1 MKNIKKLFGLLFAFV
16 IALVQV
22 NAASNG
28 TITVEKAVVG
38 ETYSIYRVLDLET
51 YDKDNNHYI
60 YRANADFKSFVESTE
75 ASAYLEAK
83 NENGNTY
90 YVWKGDATDARVQEF
105 AKLAF
110 TYAETNKIE
119 PVASTKAT
127 STKVEFKNLDLGY
140 YLMSSTTAEKDARL
154 LSLTTTD
161 PSTTTREKNTL
172 TPDVDKEVKED
183 STGKYGKINDASI
196 GDTVNFKATITVG
209 AGYTDYK
216 LRDKMSAG
224 LTFNANSVVV
234 KVDNKV
240 VDSSNYTVRTDVTGY
255 TFVIEFKNEYIVALP
270 KNTVIEVYY
279 SAILNENAVI
289 EGEGNPNVL
298 DLAYGDTNTP
308 EKKTITYSY
317 AFDVVKVDGASK
329 TEITGAEFKLY
340 DAKTGGNEIKVVL
353 VDAAKNIYRVA
364 RTNET
369 GVTIKAGKATILGLD
384 AGTYYLEEVVAPT
397 GYNKLTSRV
406 EIIIS
411 KVNSDKTFNRF
422 STNVENYTGSKLP
435 ETGGIGTTLF
445 LTLGSILVIGFGL
458 LLVTKLRVYKEN
470 I

>member
-16 IALVQV
+16 FALVQV
-22 NAASNG
+22 NAAGKG

-51 YDKDNNHYI
+51 YDKTNNHYI
-60 YRANADFKSFVESTE
+60 YRANADFKAFVESE
-75 ASAYLEAK
+75 AVKQYLEAK

-90 YVWKGDATDARVQEF
+90 YVWKGDVTDARAQEF

-110 TYAETNKIE
+110 AYAENNSIE

-127 STKVEFKNLDLGY
+127 STTVEFKNLDLGY

-161 PSTTTREKNTL
+161 PDATTKEKNTL
-172 TPDVDKEVKED
+172 TPDVDKDVKED
-183 STGKYGKINDASI
+183 STGEYGKTNDASI
-196 GDTVNFKATITVG
+196 GDTVEFKATITVG

-224 LTFNANSVVV
+224 LTFNTNSVVV
-234 KVDNKV
+234 KIGNTV

-255 TFVIEFKNEYIVALP
+255 TFVIEFKNEYIVTLP

-289 EGEGNPNVL
+289 EGEGNPNEL

-317 AFDVVKVDGASK
+317 AFDVVKVDGVSK
-329 TEITGAEFKLY
+329 TQLTGAEFKLY
-340 DAKTGGNEIKVVL
+340 DAKTNGNEIKVVL
-353 VDAAKNIYRVA
+353 VDATSNTYRVA
-364 RTNET
+364 RANET

-411 KVNSDKTFNRF
+411 KVNDDKTFSRVT
-422 STNVENYTGSKLP
+422 TNVENFTGSKLP

>member
-22 NAASNG
+22 NAAGNG
-28 TITVEKAVVG
+28 SITINKAVVD

-51 YDKDNNHYI
+51 YDETNNHYI
-60 YRANADFKSFVESTE
+60 YRANANFKAFIESAE
-75 ASAYLEAK
+75 GQKYLVAK
-83 NENGNTY
+83 NENGATY
-90 YVWKGDATDARVQEF
+90 YVWKTGADVVEF
-105 AKLAF
+105 SKVALAW
-110 TYAETNKIE
+110 ANSNNVN
-119 PVASTKAT
+119 PVDSKKAT
-127 STKVEFKNLDLGY
+127 STTVKFDNLPLGY
-140 YLMSSTTAEKDARL
+140 YLVDTTTGSL
-154 LSLTTTD
+154 LNLTTTN
-161 PSTTTREKNTL
+161 PNAVIEEKNTV
-172 TPDVDKEVKED
+172 TPKVDKDVKED
-183 STGKYGKINDASI
+183 STGAYGKTNDATI
-196 GDTVNFKATITVG
+196 GDTIEFKATIITG

-234 KVDNKV
+234 KVNNTV
-240 VDSSNYTVRTDVTGY
+240 VDSSNYTVRTDVSGY

-270 KNTVIEVYY
+270 KNTIITVTY
-279 SAILNENAVI
+279 SAILNENAIV

-308 EKKTITYSY
+308 EKQTITYSY
-317 AFDVVKVDGASK
+317 AFDVIKIDGK
-329 TEITGAEFKLY
+329 ERTQLTGAEFRLY

-353 VDAAKNIYRVA
+353 VDATSNTYRVA
-364 RTNET
+364 RANEN

-411 KVNSDKTFNRF
+411 KINSDKTFSRF

>member
-16 IALVQV
+16 FALVQV
-22 NAASNG
+22 NAAETGSI
-28 TITVEKAVVG
+28 TINKAVVD

-51 YDKDNNHYI
+51 YDETNNHYI
-60 YRANADFKSFVESTE
+60 YRANADFKAFVESTE

-90 YVWKGDATDARVQEF
+90 YIWKGDTTDTRVQAF

-110 TYAETNKIE
+110 AHAEKNSIK
-119 PVASTKAT
+119 PVASTKAK
-127 STKVEFKNLDLGY
+127 STTVEFKNLDLGY
-140 YLMSSTTAEKDARL
+140 YLMSSTTAEKDTRL
-154 LSLTTTD
+154 LSLTTTN
-161 PSTTTREKNTL
+161 PSATTREKNTL
-172 TPDVDKEVKED
+172 TPDVDKEVEEKG
-183 STGKYGKINDASI
+183 TYGKTNDGSI

-234 KVDNKV
+234 KVNNTV
-240 VDSSNYTVRTDVTGY
+240 VDSSNYTVRTDVSGY
-255 TFVIEFKNEYIVALP
+255 TFVIEFKNEYIVTLP
-270 KNTVIEVYY
+270 KNTVITVTY
-279 SAILNENAVI
+279 SAILNENAVV

-308 EKKTITYSY
+308 EKQTITYSY
-317 AFDVVKVDGASK
+317 AFDVIKIDGK
-329 TEITGAEFKLY
+329 ERTQLTGAEFRLY

-353 VDAAKNIYRVA
+353 VDATSNTYRVA
-364 RTNET
+364 RANEN

-411 KVNSDKTFNRF
+411 KINSDKTFSRF

>member
-16 IALVQV
+16 FALVQV
-22 NAASNG
+22 NAAGNG
-28 TITVEKAVVG
+28 SITINKAVVN

-51 YDKDNNHYI
+51 YDKTNNHYI
-60 YRANADFKSFVESTE
+60 YRANADFKAFVESTE

-90 YVWKGDATDARVQEF
+90 YVWKGDKTDTRVQAF

-110 TYAETNKIE
+110 AYAEKNSVE

-127 STKVEFKNLDLGY
+127 STTVEFKNLDLGY
-140 YLMSSTTAEKDARL
+140 YLMSSTTAEKDTRL
-154 LSLTTTD
+154 LSLTTTN
-161 PSTTTREKNTL
+161 PSATTREKNTL
-172 TPDVDKEVKED
+172 TPDVDKEVEEKG
-183 STGKYGKINDASI
+183 TYGKTNDASI

-216 LRDKMSAG
+216 LRDKMSTG
-224 LTFNANSVVV
+224 LTFNDNSVVV
-234 KVDNKV
+234 KVNNTV
-240 VDSSNYTVRTDVTGY
+240 VDSSNYTVRTDVSGY

-270 KNTVIEVYY
+270 KNTVITVTY
-279 SAILNENAVI
+279 SAILNENAIV

-317 AFDVVKVDGASK
+317 AFDVIKIDGK
-329 TEITGAEFKLY
+329 EQTQLTGAEFRLY

-353 VDAAKNIYRVA
+353 VDATSNTYRVA
-364 RTNET
+364 RANET

-411 KVNSDKTFNRF
+411 KINNDKTFRRF
-422 STNVENYTGSKLP
+422 ITNVENYTGSQLP

>member
-16 IALVQV
+16 FALVQV
-22 NAASNG
+22 NAAGNG
-28 TITVEKAVVG
+28 SITINKAVVD

-60 YRANADFKSFVESTE
+60 YRANANFKAFVESTE

-90 YVWKGDATDARVQEF
+90 YVWKGDAIDTRVQEF

-110 TYAETNKIE
+110 AYAENNSIR

-127 STKVEFKNLDLGY
+127 STTVEFKNLDLGY

-161 PSTTTREKNTL
+161 PDATTKEKNTL
-172 TPDVDKEVKED
+172 TPDVDKEVEEKG
-183 STGKYGKINDASI
+183 TYGKTNDASI

-224 LTFNANSVVV
+224 LTFNTNSVVV
-234 KVDNKV
+234 KIGDTV
-240 VDSSNYTVRTDVTGY
+240 VNSSNYTVRTDVSGY
-255 TFVIEFKNEYIVALP
+255 TFVIEFKNEYIVTLP
-270 KNTVIEVYY
+270 KNTVITVTY
-279 SAILNENAVI
+279 SAILNENAIV

-317 AFDVVKVDGASK
+317 AFDVIKIDGK
-329 TEITGAEFKLY
+329 ERTQLTGAEFRLY
-340 DAKTGGNEIKVVL
+340 DAKTNGNEIKVVL
-353 VDAAKNIYRVA
+353 VDATSNTYRVA
-364 RTNET
+364 RANEN
-369 GVTIKAGKATILGLD
+369 GVTIKADKATILGLD

-411 KVNSDKTFNRF
+411 KINNDNTFSRF

>member
-16 IALVQV
+16 FALVQV
-22 NAASNG
+22 NATETGSI
-28 TITVEKAVVG
+28 TINKAVVY

-51 YDKDNNHYI
+51 YDKTNNHYI
-60 YRANADFKSFVESTE
+60 YRANEKFEAFITSTE
-75 ASAYLEAK
+75 GQKYLEAR

-90 YVWKGDATDARVQEF
+90 YVWKGDKTDTRVQAF

-110 TYAETNKIE
+110 AYAEKNSVE

-127 STKVEFKNLDLGY
+127 STTVEFKNLDLGY
-140 YLMSSTTAEKDARL
+140 YLMSSTTAEKDTRL
-154 LSLTTTD
+154 LSLTTTN
-161 PSTTTREKNTL
+161 PSATTREKNTL
-172 TPDVDKEVKED
+172 TPDVDKEVEEKG
-183 STGKYGKINDASI
+183 TYGKTNDASI

-234 KVDNKV
+234 KVNNAV
-240 VDSSNYTVRTDVTGY
+240 VDSSNYTVRTDVSGY

-270 KNTVIEVYY
+270 KNTVITVTY
-279 SAILNENAVI
+279 SAILNENAIV

-317 AFDVVKVDGASK
+317 AFDLVKNDKDKNQLEGAK
-329 TEITGAEFKLY
+329 FKLL
-340 DAKTGGNEIKVVL
+340 DKTGKEIKVVL
-353 VDAAKNIYRVA
+353 VDVTKNIYRVA
-364 RTNET
+364 VGNEE
-369 GVTIKAGKATILGLD
+369 GVLIVVGKATIEGLD
-384 AGTYYLEEVVAPT
+384 ADEYQLEEVEAPV
-397 GYNKLTSRV
+397 GYNKLTSTVKFTITGKNDNNTYERV
-406 EIIIS
+406 SNEVI
-411 KVNSDKTFNRF
+411 
-422 STNVENYTGSKLP
+422 NYTGSQLP
-435 ETGGIGTTLF
+435 ETGGMGTTLF

>member
-1 MKNIKKLFGLLFAFV
+1 MKNIKKLFGLLFVFV
-16 IALVQV
+16 ITLVQV
-22 NAASNG
+22 NAAGNG
-28 TITVEKAVVG
+28 SITINKAVVN

-51 YDKDNNHYI
+51 YDKTNNHYI
-60 YRANADFKSFVESTE
+60 YRANADFKAFVESTE

-90 YVWKGDATDARVQEF
+90 YVWKGDTTDTRVQEF

-110 TYAETNKIE
+110 AYAENNSIK

-127 STKVEFKNLDLGY
+127 STTVEFKNLDLGY
-140 YLMSSTTAEKDARL
+140 YLMSSTTAEKDTRL
-154 LSLTTTD
+154 LSLTTTN
-161 PSTTTREKNTL
+161 PSATTREKNTL
-172 TPDVDKEVKED
+172 TPDIDKEVEEKG
-183 STGKYGKINDASI
+183 TYGKTNDASI

-234 KVDNKV
+234 KVNNTV
-240 VDSSNYTVRTDVTGY
+240 VDSSNYTVRTDVSGY
-255 TFVIEFKNEYIVALP
+255 TFVIEFKNEYIVTLP
-270 KNTVIEVYY
+270 KNTVITVTY
-279 SAILNENAVI
+279 SAILNENAVV

-308 EKKTITYSY
+308 EKQTITYSY
-317 AFDVVKVDGASK
+317 AFDVIKIDGK
-329 TEITGAEFKLY
+329 ERTQLTGAEFRLY
-340 DAKTGGNEIKVVL
+340 DTKTGGNEIKVVL
-353 VDAAKNIYRVA
+353 VDATSNTYRVA
-364 RTNET
+364 RANEN

-411 KVNSDKTFNRF
+411 KINSDKTFSRF

>member
-22 NAASNG
+22 NAAGNVSI
-28 TITVEKAVVG
+28 TINKAVVN

-51 YDKDNNHYI
+51 YDKTNNHYI
-60 YRANADFKSFVESTE
+60 YRANADFKVFVESTE
-75 ASAYLEAK
+75 ASVYLEAK

-90 YVWKGDATDARVQEF
+90 YVWKGDTTDTRVQEF

-110 TYAETNKIE
+110 AYAENNSIK

-127 STKVEFKNLDLGY
+127 STTVEFKNLDLGY
-140 YLMSSTTAEKDARL
+140 YLMSSTTAEKDTRL
-154 LSLTTTD
+154 LSLTTTN
-161 PSTTTREKNTL
+161 PSATTREKNTL
-172 TPDVDKEVKED
+172 TPDVDKEVEEKG
-183 STGKYGKINDASI
+183 TYGKTNDASI

-216 LRDKMSAG
+216 LRDKMSTG

-234 KVDNKV
+234 KVNNTV
-240 VDSSNYTVRTDVTGY
+240 VDSSNYTVRTDVSGY

-270 KNTVIEVYY
+270 KNTIITVTY
-279 SAILNENAVI
+279 SAILNENAIV

-317 AFDVVKVDGASK
+317 AFDVIKIDGKEK
-329 TEITGAEFKLY
+329 TQLTGAEFRLY

-353 VDAAKNIYRVA
+353 VDATSNTYRVA
-364 RTNET
+364 RANEN

-411 KVNSDKTFNRF
+411 KINSDKTFSRF

>member
-16 IALVQV
+16 FALVQV
-22 NAASNG
+22 NAAGNG
-28 TITVEKAVVG
+28 SITINKAVVD

-51 YDKDNNHYI
+51 YDKNNNHYI
-60 YRANADFKSFVESTE
+60 YRANADFKAFVESTE
-75 ASAYLEAK
+75 ASAYLETK

-90 YVWKGDATDARVQEF
+90 YVWKGDTTDTRVQEF

-110 TYAETNKIE
+110 AYAEKNNSIQ

-127 STKVEFKNLDLGY
+127 STVVEFKNLDLGY
-140 YLMSSTTAEKDARL
+140 YLMSSTTAGNDTRL
-154 LSLTTTD
+154 LSLTTTN
-161 PSTTTREKNTL
+161 PSATTREKNTL
-172 TPDVDKEVKED
+172 TPDVDKEVEEKG
-183 STGKYGKINDASI
+183 TYGKTNDASI

-234 KVDNKV
+234 KVNNTV
-240 VDSSNYTVRTDVTGY
+240 VDSSNYTVRTDVSGY
-255 TFVIEFKNEYIVALP
+255 TFVIEFKNEYIVTLP
-270 KNTVIEVYY
+270 KNTVVTVTY
-279 SAILNENAVI
+279 SAILNENAIV

-317 AFDVVKVDGASK
+317 AFDVIKIDGK
-329 TEITGAEFKLY
+329 ERTQLTGAEFRLY

-353 VDAAKNIYRVA
+353 VDATSNTYRVA
-364 RTNET
+364 RANEN

-384 AGTYYLEEVVAPT
+384 ADTYYLEEVTAPT
-397 GYNKLTSRV
+397 GYNKLTSKV
-406 EIIIS
+406 EVIIS
-411 KVNSDKTFNRF
+411 KVGSNNTFSRF
-422 STNVENYTGSKLP
+422 TAEVLNYTGSQLP

>member
-16 IALVQV
+16 FALVQV
-22 NAASNG
+22 NAAGNG
-28 TITVEKAVVG
+28 SITINKAVVD

-60 YRANADFKSFVESTE
+60 YRANANFKAFVESTE

-90 YVWKGDATDARVQEF
+90 YVWKGDATDTRVQEF

-110 TYAETNKIE
+110 AYAENNSIG

-127 STKVEFKNLDLGY
+127 STTVEFKNLDLGY

-161 PSTTTREKNTL
+161 PDATTKEKNTL
-172 TPDVDKEVKED
+172 IPDVDKEVEEKG
-183 STGKYGKINDASI
+183 TYGKTNDASI

-209 AGYTDYK
+209 TGYTDYK

-224 LTFNANSVVV
+224 LTFNTNSVVV
-234 KVDNKV
+234 KIGDTV
-240 VDSSNYTVRTDVTGY
+240 VNSSNYTVRTDVSGY
-255 TFVIEFKNEYIVALP
+255 TFVIEFKNEYIVTLP
-270 KNTVIEVYY
+270 KNTVITVTY
-279 SAILNENAVI
+279 SAILNENAIV

-317 AFDVVKVDGASK
+317 AFDVIKIDGK
-329 TEITGAEFKLY
+329 ERTQLTGAEFRLY
-340 DAKTGGNEIKVVL
+340 DAKTNGNEIKVVL
-353 VDAAKNIYRVA
+353 VDATSNTYRVA
-364 RTNET
+364 RANEN
-369 GVTIKAGKATILGLD
+369 GVTIKADKATILGLD

-411 KVNSDKTFNRF
+411 KINNDNTFSRF

>member
-16 IALVQV
+16 FALVQV
-22 NAASNG
+22 NAAGNG
-28 TITVEKAVVG
+28 SITINKAVVG

-51 YDKDNNHYI
+51 YDKTNKHYI
-60 YRANADFKSFVESTE
+60 YRANEKFKDFVESTE

-90 YVWKGDATDARVQEF
+90 YIWNGDTTDTRVQEF

-110 TYAETNKIE
+110 AYAEDNKIQ
-119 PVASTKAT
+119 PVASTVAN
-127 STKVEFKNLDLGY
+127 STTVKFENLDLGY
-140 YLMSSTTAEKDARL
+140 YLMNSTTAKKDTRL
-154 LSLTTTD
+154 LSLTTTN
-161 PSTTTREKNTL
+161 PSATTREKNTL
-172 TPDVDKEVKED
+172 TPNVDKEVEEKG
-183 STGKYGKINDASI
+183 TYGKTNDASI

-216 LRDKMSAG
+216 LRDKMSDG
-224 LTFNANSVVV
+224 LTFNANSVEV
-234 KVDNKV
+234 KVGETTVNA
-240 VDSSNYTVRTDVTGY
+240 SNYTVTPNKDGY
-255 TFVIEFKNEYIVALP
+255 TFVVEFEDSYIVTLP
-270 KNTVIEVYY
+270 KNTKIEVYY
-279 SAILNENAVI
+279 TATLNENAIV

-317 AFDVVKVDGASK
+317 AFDVIKIDGKEK
-329 TEITGAEFKLY
+329 TQLTGAEFKLY

-353 VDAAKNIYRVA
+353 VDATSNTYRVA
-364 RTNET
+364 RANET

-406 EIIIS
+406 KIIIS
-411 KVNSDKTFNRF
+411 KINSDKTFSRF
-422 STNVENYTGSKLP
+422 STNVENYTGSQLP

>member
-16 IALVQV
+16 FALVQV
-22 NAASNG
+22 NAAGNG
-28 TITVEKAVVG
+28 SITINKAVVN

-51 YDKDNNHYI
+51 YDKTNNHYI
-60 YRANADFKSFVESTE
+60 YRANADFKAFVESTE
-75 ASAYLEAK
+75 ASTYLEAK

-90 YVWKGDATDARVQEF
+90 YVWKGDKTDTRVQAF

-110 TYAETNKIE
+110 AYAEKNSVE

-127 STKVEFKNLDLGY
+127 STTVEFKNLDLGY
-140 YLMSSTTAEKDARL
+140 YLMSSTTAEKDTRL
-154 LSLTTTD
+154 LSLTTTN
-161 PSTTTREKNTL
+161 PSATTREKNTL
-172 TPDVDKEVKED
+172 TPDVDKEVEEKG
-183 STGKYGKINDASI
+183 TYGKTNDASI

-234 KVDNKV
+234 KVNNTV
-240 VDSSNYTVRTDVTGY
+240 VDSSNYTVRTDVSGY

-270 KNTVIEVYY
+270 KNTVITVTY
-279 SAILNENAVI
+279 SAILNENAIV

-317 AFDVVKVDGASK
+317 AFDVIKIDGK
-329 TEITGAEFKLY
+329 EQTQLTGAEFRLY

-353 VDAAKNIYRVA
+353 VDATSNTYRVA
-364 RTNET
+364 RANET

-406 EIIIS
+406 KIIIS
-411 KVNSDKTFNRF
+411 KINSDKTFSRF
-422 STNVENYTGSKLP
+422 STNVENYTGSQLP

>member
-16 IALVQV
+16 FALVQV
-22 NAASNG
+22 NAAGNG
-28 TITVEKAVVG
+28 SITINKAVVN

-51 YDKDNNHYI
+51 YDKTNNHYI
-60 YRANADFKSFVESTE
+60 YRATADFKAFVESTE

-90 YVWKGDATDARVQEF
+90 YVWKGDKTDTRVQAF

-110 TYAETNKIE
+110 AYAEKNSVE

-127 STKVEFKNLDLGY
+127 STTVEFKNLDLGY
-140 YLMSSTTAEKDARL
+140 YLMSSTTAEKDTRL
-154 LSLTTTD
+154 LSLTTTN
-161 PSTTTREKNTL
+161 PSATTREKNTL
-172 TPDVDKEVKED
+172 TPDVDKEVEEKG
-183 STGKYGKINDASI
+183 TYGKTNDASI
-196 GDTVNFKATITVG
+196 GDTVNCKATITVG

-234 KVDNKV
+234 KVNNTV
-240 VDSSNYTVRTDVTGY
+240 VDSSNYTVRTDVSGY
-255 TFVIEFKNEYIVALP
+255 TFVIEFKNEYIVTLP
-270 KNTVIEVYY
+270 KNTVITVTY
-279 SAILNENAVI
+279 SAILNENAIV

-317 AFDVVKVDGASK
+317 AFDVIKIDGK
-329 TEITGAEFKLY
+329 EQTQLTGAEFRLY

-353 VDAAKNIYRVA
+353 VDATSNTYRVA
-364 RTNET
+364 RANET

-411 KVNSDKTFNRF
+411 KINNDKTFRRF
-422 STNVENYTGSKLP
+422 ITNVENYTGSQLP